1 MKNRIYFFTG
11 TGNSLKVAEDISKV
25 LPDSELVAIHRGMNT
40 EIPRDFERIGFVFPV
55 YFWGLPSMVA
65 DFLRNAHFPEQGST
79 YFFAVA
85 TNFGIV
91 GNAIRMTSTLLH
103 EKGIHLNY
111 SAGIKMYGNAVTHY
125 NMSKR
130 VDKITRKSAE
140 KVLSIVNNIENNKIK
155 KVRSIIRPIY
165 GAYLNDMGRIHT
177 TDSEFNVNNNCISCG
192 ICRDVCPAKN
202 ITLEAGRPVFHHQCE
217 SCLACIQ
224 HCPKRAIN
232 YKDKTQNRRR
242 YTHPQ
247 VGHKKI
253 ASYYK

>member
-1 MKNRIYFFTG
+1 LKNRIYFFTG
-11 TGNSLKVAEDISKV
+11 TGNSLKVAEDIAKV
-25 LPDSELVAIHRGMNT
+25 LPESEVVAIHKGMDT
-40 EIPRDFERIGFVFPV
+40 EIPCDLDRIGFVFPV

-65 DFLRNAHFPEQGST
+65 DFLRNAHFPEQGSS
-79 YFFAVA
+79 YYFAVA

-91 GNAIRMTSTLLH
+91 GNAIRIASTLLH

-111 SAGIKMYGNAVTHY
+111 SAGIRMFGNSITHY

-130 VDKITRKSAE
+130 VDKITQRSGK
-140 KVLSIVNNIENNKIK
+140 KVLSIVNNIKNNKTK
-155 KVRSIIRPIY
+155 KVHSIIRSIY
-165 GAYLNDMGRIHT
+165 GSYLNYVGRVHT
-177 TDSEFNVNNNCISCG
+177 MDSEFNTNNNCISCG

-224 HCPKRAIN
+224 HCPKRALN

-253 ASYYK
+253 ANYYK

>member
-1 MKNRIYFFTG
+1 MNRIYFFTG
-11 TGNSLKVAEDISKV
+11 TGNSLKVAEDIAKV
-25 LPDSELVAIHRGMNT
+25 LPDCELVAIHRDMDT

-55 YFWGLPSMVA
+55 YFWGLPAMVSE
-65 DFLRNAHFPEQGST
+65 FLHNAQFPEQGST

-85 TNFGIV
+85 TYRGIA
-91 GNAIRMTSTLLH
+91 GNAIRMANTLLN
-103 EKGIHLNY
+103 EKGIYLNY
-111 SAGIKMYGNAVTHY
+111 GAGISMYGNAVTHY

-130 VDKITRKSAE
+130 VDKITRKSD
-140 KVLSIVNNIENNKIK
+140 KKILSIVNNVKNNKTK
-155 KVRSIIRPIY
+155 KVHSINKLIY
-165 GAYLNDMGRIHT
+165 GTYLNYIGSIHT
-177 TDSEFNVNNNCISCG
+177 TDSGFNVNNNCISCG
-192 ICRDVCPAKN
+192 ICRAVCPAKN
-202 ITLEAGRPVFHHQCE
+202 ITLEAGHPVFHHQCE

-253 ASYYK
+253 VEYYK

>member
-11 TGNSLKVAEDISKV
+11 TGNSLKVAEDIAKV
-25 LPDSELVAIHRGMNT
+25 LPDSELVAIHRDVDI
-40 EIPRDFERIGFVFPV
+40 EIPRDLDRIGFVFPV

-65 DFLRNAHFPEQGST
+65 DFLRNAHFPEQGSS
-79 YFFAVA
+79 YYFAVA

-91 GNAIRMTSTLLH
+91 GNAIRIASTLLL
-103 EKGIHLNY
+103 EKGIRLNY
-111 SAGIKMYGNAVTHY
+111 SAGIRMFGNSVTHY

-130 VDKITRKSAE
+130 VDKITRKSDK
-140 KVLSIVNNIENNKIK
+140 KVSSIVNNIKNNKTK

-165 GAYLNDMGRIHT
+165 GSYLNYVCRVHT
-177 TDSEFNVNNNCISCG
+177 TDSEFNINNNCISCG

-202 ITLEAGRPVFHHQCE
+202 ITLETGQPVFHHRCE

-224 HCPKRAIN
+224 HCPKRALN

-242 YTHPQ
+242 YTNPQ
-247 VGHKKI
+247 VGYKKI
-253 ASYYK
+253 ANYYK

>member
-11 TGNSLKVAEDISKV
+11 TGNSLKVAEDIAKV
-25 LPDSELVAIHRGMNT
+25 LPNSELVAIHRGMNT

-55 YFWGLPSMVA
+55 YFWGLPAMVA

-103 EKGIHLNY
+103 EKGIRLNY
-111 SAGIKMYGNAVTHY
+111 SAGIRMYGNAVTHY

-130 VDKITRKSAE
+130 VDKITRKSDK
-140 KVLSIVNNIENNKIK
+140 KVLSIVNNIENKKTK
-155 KVRSIIRPIY
+155 KVRSIIKLIY
-165 GAYLNDMGRIHT
+165 GTYLNYSGHIHT
-177 TDSEFNVNNNCISCG
+177 IDNEFNVNNGCISCG

-202 ITLEAGRPVFHHQCE
+202 ITLEVGRPVFHHQCE

-232 YKDKTQNRRR
+232 YKDKTQDRRR

-247 VGHKKI
+247 VGYKKI
-253 ASYYK
+253 AQYYK